1 VVTNLRGWVD
11 VLYCVLLDL
20 PLFGAIWSYIV
31 FFINIFLMTEKNLV
45 NSVKKFLKTKDDRKF
60 LNKFRQVTKISQQ
73 KNRVL

>member
-1 VVTNLRGWVD
+1 
-11 VLYCVLLDL
+11 
-20 PLFGAIWSYIV
+20 
-31 FFINIFLMTEKNLV
+31 MTEKNLV

>member
-1 VVTNLRGWVD
+1 